1 MNNERIK
8 NWAHVAEIIS
18 GVAVLITLVFLVLEI
33 RDYVTSHCEAGVKN
47 SG

>member
-1 MNNERIK
+1 MNNEKIR

-33 RDYVTSHCEAGVKN
+33 RAYVTSYCGV
-47 SG
+47 SGKASD